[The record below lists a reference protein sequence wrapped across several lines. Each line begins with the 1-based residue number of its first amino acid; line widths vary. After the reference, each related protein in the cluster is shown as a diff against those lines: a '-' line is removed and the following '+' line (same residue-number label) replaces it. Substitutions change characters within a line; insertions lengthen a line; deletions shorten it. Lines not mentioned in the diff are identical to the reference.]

1 MRTPTTG
8 TRIPVALVG
17 LGLAFRI
24 GTFLLW
30 PIMFLG
36 ILAICG
42 FIVWGAVETGRHLF
56 LLYILPV
63 PLVGGYICFHAAGL
77 TLQGR
82 GSSELAMVASKADYP
97 GLWDIAEQ
105 CADIVGSAPPDN
117 ILVGMSANF
126 YVTENSVSLL
136 GQWRSPVLDGRTLYV
151 SAPLLRLM
159 NRAETRAVL
168 AHEFAHFT
176 GRDTVYSTQI
186 APVYASLTS
195 GIHAI
200 KSEMD
205 WGIKGIVLILPMLIT
220 LAYHGMFRILD
231 NAISRRR
238 ELRCDEIASK
248 VYRQVHISDGLLKVV
263 GYGTLL
269 SGNIDGQFVSLLR
282 ENRTFQNYPE
292 WFSHFAREESSRS
305 AVSRIL
311 SFAAAAK
318 TRAADSHP
326 ALGARLKALN
336 VSSLLRSPDIDSHY
350 PLSLEF
356 GLEQLEVELT
366 RTYTRQIQSYIEAG
380 SLAITSSGEVP
391 PSWRG

>member
-1 MRTPTTG
+1 MRTPTTS

-30 PIMFLG
+30 PVMFLG

-42 FIVWGAVETGRHLF
+42 FVVWGAVETGRFLF

-63 PLVGGYICFHAAGL
+63 PLVGGYICFQAAGL
-77 TLQGR
+77 TLKGTEH
-82 GSSELAMVASKADYP
+82 SELAMVASKTDYP
-97 GLWDIAEQ
+97 ALWDMAEQ
-105 CADIVGSAPPDN
+105 CADIVGSAPPYN

-136 GQWRSPVLDGRTLYV
+136 GQWRSPDVEGRTLYV

-159 NRAETRAVL
+159 DRAETSAVL

-200 KSEMD
+200 RSEMD
-205 WGIKGIVLILPMLIT
+205 WSIKGIVLILPMLIT

-231 NAISRRR
+231 NTVSRRR
-238 ELRCDEIASK
+238 ELRCDEIASE
-248 VYRQVHISDGLLKVV
+248 VYGQEHISDGLLKVV

-269 SGNIDGQFVSLLR
+269 SGSIDGQFVSLLR

-292 WFSHFAREESSRS
+292 WFSFFAREESSRS
-305 AVSRIL
+305 SVSRIL
-311 SFAAAAK
+311 SYAAAAK

-356 GLEQLEVELT
+356 SLEQLEVELT
-366 RTYTRQIQSYIEAG
+366 RTYTRQISELYRSRLTGNHLFQ
-380 SLAITSSGEVP
+380 
-391 PSWRG
+391 

>member
-1 MRTPTTG
+1 MSNVKGRAPPTG
-8 TRIPVALVG
+8 TRIPVALVW
-17 LGLAFRI
+17 LGLVFRV

-36 ILAICG
+36 ILAVCG
-42 FIVWGAVETGRHLF
+42 FVVWGAIETGRYLF
-56 LLYILPV
+56 FLYLLPV
-63 PLVGGYICFHAAGL
+63 PLVGGYICFQAAGL
-77 TLQGR
+77 TLKGT
-82 GSSELAMVASKADYP
+82 GHSELAMAASKADYP
-97 GLWDIAEQ
+97 ALWDLAEQ

-117 ILVGMSANF
+117 VLVGMSANF
-126 YVTENSVSLL
+126 YVTENAVSLV
-136 GQWRSPVLDGRTLYV
+136 GQWRSPVVDGRTLYV

-205 WGIKGIVLILPMLIT
+205 WSIKGIVLILPMLIT
-220 LAYHGMFRILD
+220 IAYHGMFRILD
-231 NAISRRR
+231 STISRRR

-248 VYRQVHISDGLLKVV
+248 VYGQGHISNGLLKVV
-263 GYGTLL
+263 GYGVLL
-269 SGNIDGQFVSLLR
+269 SANIDGQFVSLLR

-292 WFSHFAREESSRS
+292 WFSYFAREESSRS

-311 SFAAAAK
+311 SYAAAAK

-336 VSSLLRSPDIDSHY
+336 VSSLLRSPDIDLHH
-350 PLSLEF
+350 PMSLEF
-356 GLEQLEVELT
+356 GLEQIEVELT
-366 RTYTRQIQSYIEAG
+366 RTYTLQVQSYIEA
-380 SLAITSSGEVP
+380 VY
-391 PSWRG
+391 

>member
-1 MRTPTTG
+1 MGNVKGRATTTD
-8 TRIPVALVG
+8 TRIPIALVG

-30 PIMFLG
+30 PVMFLG

-42 FIVWGAVETGRHLF
+42 FVVWGAVEAGRHLF
-56 LLYILPV
+56 FLYMLPV
-63 PLVGGYICFHAAGL
+63 PLAVGYICFQAAGL
-77 TLQGR
+77 TLKGT
-82 GSSELAMVASKADYP
+82 GHSELAMAASRADYP
-97 GLWDIAEQ
+97 ALWDLAEQ
-105 CADIVGSAPPDN
+105 CADIVGSTPPDN

-126 YVTENSVSLL
+126 YVTETSVSLV
-136 GQWRSPVLDGRTLYV
+136 GQWRSPVVAGRTLYV

-159 NRAETRAVL
+159 NRAETSAML
-168 AHEFAHFT
+168 AHEFSHFT
-176 GRDTVYSTQI
+176 GRDTVYSTQV

-200 KSEMD
+200 RSEVD
-205 WGIKGIVLILPMLIT
+205 WSIKGIVLILPMLIT
-220 LAYHGMFRILD
+220 IAYHRMFRILD
-231 NAISRRR
+231 NTVSRRR
-238 ELRCDEIASK
+238 ELRCDEIAAE
-248 VYRQVHISDGLLKVV
+248 VYGQVHFGDGLLKVV
-263 GYGTLL
+263 GYGALL

-292 WFSHFAREESSRS
+292 WFSYFAREESSRS

-311 SFAAAAK
+311 SYAAAAK

-336 VSSLLRSPDIDSHY
+336 VSSLLRSPDIELHH

-356 GLEQLEVELT
+356 GLEQLEVKLT
-366 RTYTRQIQSYIEAG
+366 RTYTRQIQSYIETAY
-380 SLAITSSGEVP
+380 
-391 PSWRG
+391 